1 MKRFIGIVL
10 ITVGTGVSYWRVY
23 QMEAFLNIKK
33 HNLLV
38 NGVPRNHSAIKF
50 QFSYS
55 DYFQQPEVIVGIVVG
70 LIGLIMLFSKKKI

>member
-10 ITVGTGVSYWRVY
+10 IAVGAGVSYWRVY
-23 QMEAFLNIKK
+23 QMEAFLKIKK
-33 HNLLV
+33 AELLS
-38 NGVPRNHSAIKF
+38 NGLSINHPAIKF
-50 QFSYS
+50 QFAYS